1 MIARNPPTQ
10 PLPWRAFGPVSSTSE
25 TISVLWSEFLDALDA
40 AGGNRNFILNPETL
54 GASPWNRLRGCWSI
68 PDGGSANYLWT
79 FRAHNAGAQALFFNT
94 MCCLPIATSAY
105 IDDVTR
111 VGIETD
117 SGWHG
122 WSAGFGAFVREML
135 LTGSGVGRPPSTGG
149 AGPAVSVHINAT
161 EPGNLD
167 PDCRYNRDPRS
178 DDDGCL
184 APPWMAWD
192 LLWRSSAKMWLIRGI
207 AGGGIVGGGSYYPFD
222 VGSPNWA
229 ALSLHTGCFGNARS
243 YGDQIYLHAADIAA
257 QATIV
262 DRILWLAR
270 LARDFFLN
278 GGGGPRYLLVAK
290 QLANY
295 ALRYVLEQSR
305 TLVHELGHKYLG
317 RYSGE
322 SEQHCEAGCCCYD
335 AAAQN
340 FACHTIG
347 ALGLP
352 LLPHYPPLSTDN
364 ATGFVTASTDYPSP
378 AQEDWWIYVGASA
391 GSDNPADVS
400 YLDRR
405 VHVDS
410 TAPRVRCETDSVC
423 AVARVGIVGAGAAY
437 CVTDSLC
444 SQLRPVVSY
453 NATVID
459 FEYSSTAPWCSA
471 S

>member
-1 MIARNPPTQ
+1 MD
-10 PLPWRAFGPVSSTSE
+10 G
-25 TISVLWSEFLDALDA
+25 

-79 FRAHNAGAQALFFNT
+79 FRAHGAGAQALFINT
-94 MCCLPIATSAY
+94 MCCLPIAYSAY

-122 WSAGFGAFVREML
+122 WCTGFGAFVREML
-135 LTGSGVGRPPSTGG
+135 LTGSGVGRAPSTGG
-149 AGPAVSVHINAT
+149 AGPAVSMHINAT

-184 APPWMAWD
+184 APPWYWWN
-192 LLWRSSAKMWLIRGI
+192 LEWRPSESVWRIRAI
-207 AGGGIVGGGSYYPFD
+207 ARWSFSGSVTYY
-222 VGSPNWA
+222 GERSPNWA
-229 ALSLHTGCFGNARS
+229 VLASHGTGCFGYARS
-243 YGDQIYLHAADIAA
+243 YGDHIYFHAADIAA

-322 SEQHCEAGCCCYD
+322 SEQHCEAGCCYD
-335 AAAQN
+335 VAAQN

-352 LLPHYPPLSTDN
+352 LLPHYPPRSTRN

-378 AQEDWWIYVGASA
+378 VQEDWWIYIGETE
-391 GSDNPADVS
+391 GSDDPSRVS
-400 YLDRR
+400 YLDTRIW
-405 VHVDS
+405 VGS
-410 TAPRVRCETDSVC
+410 GAPRVRCGTDGIC
-423 AVARVGIVGAGAAY
+423 AAPQVGVVGAGATY
-437 CVTDSLC
+437 CVTGSRC
-444 SQLRPVVSY
+444 TQVQVVP
-453 NATVID
+453 AAVTVID
-459 FEYSSTAPWCSA
+459 FEYPSAGPWCSTSA
-471 S
+471 